1 MILRPTKIED
11 ISRVIDII
19 NQAKTYF
26 KNNDIDQWQDGYP
39 NEETIEKDIEN
50 NELFKEGLLKESR
63 EMEFENMNILVE
75 DGVILGT
82 CMVTIHG
89 EPAYNRIEGKW
100 ILNCPYICVHR
111 IAVDNEYKGK
121 GLASTIL
128 DQVVAMYPDYHSVRM
143 DTHHDNLSMQSF
155 LTKYGFKYCGEITLK
170 SGALRRAYE
179 KRI

>member
-50 NELFKEGLLKESR
+50 NEAYVLE
-63 EMEFENMNILVE
+63 E

-82 CMVTIHG
+82 CMVTIHA

>member
-50 NELFKEGLLKESR
+50 NEAYVLE
-63 EMEFENMNILVE
+63 E

-82 CMVTIHG
+82 CMVTNHG

>member
-1 MILRPTKIED
+1 MKIRYSTEKD
-11 ISRVIDII
+11 ISQMMRLIQ
-19 NQAKTYF
+19 QAQSYF
-26 KNNDIDQWQDGYP
+26 KRNGIDQWQDGYP

-50 NELFKEGLLKESR
+50 NEAYVLE
-63 EMEFENMNILVE
+63 E

-128 DQVVAMYPDYHSVRM
+128 DQAVAMYPDYHSVRM

-170 SGALRRAYE
+170 SGSLRRAYE

>member
-50 NELFKEGLLKESR
+50 NEAYVLE
-63 EMEFENMNILVE
+63 E

-89 EPAYNRIEGKW
+89 EPAYNRIEGK
-100 ILNCPYICVHR
+100 
-111 IAVDNEYKGK
+111 

-128 DQVVAMYPDYHSVRM
+128 DQAVAMYPDYHSIRM

>member
-50 NELFKEGLLKESR
+50 NEAYVLE
-63 EMEFENMNILVE
+63 E

-89 EPAYNRIEGKW
+89 EPAYNRIYV
-100 ILNCPYICVHR
+100 YIVLLL
-111 IAVDNEYKGK
+111 IMNIK
-121 GLASTIL
+121 
-128 DQVVAMYPDYHSVRM
+128 
-143 DTHHDNLSMQSF
+143 
-155 LTKYGFKYCGEITLK
+155 
-170 SGALRRAYE
+170 E
-179 KRI
+179 KD

>member
-50 NELFKEGLLKESR
+50 NEAYVLE
-63 EMEFENMNILVE
+63 E

-89 EPAYNRIEGKW
+89 ERAYNRIEGKW

>member
-50 NELFKEGLLKESR
+50 NDAYVLE
-63 EMEFENMNILVE
+63 E
-75 DGVILGT
+75 DGVILGR
-82 CMVTIHG
+82 CMVAIHG

-155 LTKYGFKYCGEITLK
+155 LTKYGFKFCVEITLI
-170 SGALRRAYE
+170 SGYLRRAYE
-179 KRI
+179 KII

>member
-50 NELFKEGLLKESR
+50 NEAYVLE
-63 EMEFENMNILVE
+63 E

-155 LTKYGFKYCGEITLK
+155 LTKYGFKYYGEITLK

>member
-50 NELFKEGLLKESR
+50 NEAYVLE
-63 EMEFENMNILVE
+63 E

-82 CMVTIHG
+82 CMVTIHV

>member
-50 NELFKEGLLKESR
+50 NEAYVLE
-63 EMEFENMNILVE
+63 E

-89 EPAYNRIEGKW
+89 EPAYNRIFRKRCGNQQ
-100 ILNCPYICVHR
+100 IR
-111 IAVDNEYKGK
+111 IVPWR
-121 GLASTIL
+121 TR
-128 DQVVAMYPDYHSVRM
+128 VAFYSISIR
-143 DTHHDNLSMQSF
+143 L
-155 LTKYGFKYCGEITLK
+155 GF
-170 SGALRRAYE
+170 SGRAFCC
-179 KRI
+179 

>member
-50 NELFKEGLLKESR
+50 NEAYVLE
-63 EMEFENMNILVE
+63 E

-82 CMVTIHG
+82 CMV
-89 EPAYNRIEGKW
+89 RK
-100 ILNCPYICVHR
+100 
-111 IAVDNEYKGK
+111 
-121 GLASTIL
+121 
-128 DQVVAMYPDYHSVRM
+128 M
-143 DTHHDNLSMQSF
+143 DFKLSLYMCTSH
-155 LTKYGFKYCGEITLK
+155 CC
-170 SGALRRAYE
+170 
-179 KRI
+179 

>member
-50 NELFKEGLLKESR
+50 NEAYVLE
-63 EMEFENMNILVE
+63 E

-89 EPAYNRIEGKW
+89 EPDYNRIEGKW

>member
-50 NELFKEGLLKESR
+50 NEAYVLE
-63 EMEFENMNILVE
+63 E

-111 IAVDNEYKGK
+111 IAVDNEYKGNTYWEQA
-121 GLASTIL
+121 GLLA
-128 DQVVAMYPDYHSVRM
+128 AE
-143 DTHHDNLSMQSF
+143 LSGDLHCQEVSR
-155 LTKYGFKYCGEITLK
+155 L
-170 SGALRRAYE
+170 S
-179 KRI
+179 

>member
-50 NELFKEGLLKESR
+50 NEAYVLE
-63 EMEFENMNILVE
+63 E

-89 EPAYNRIEGKW
+89 EPAYTRIEGKW

-155 LTKYGFKYCGEITLK
+155 LTKYGFIYCGEITLK